1 MKLLGTAHAFV
12 VLEALYV
19 ALGLLLALTLL
30 HILRLLAAPAL
41 LSTIAVSLY
50 TAWPTSVVYENW
62 LFYHLPT
69 AVLFVFSLVAL
80 LRFYRRG
87 TAGAAFLCFAL
98 IAAITL
104 LRSTF
109 GLLFLGAA
117 AAILLILPPHPC
129 GQRISPRRM
138 ILKAALVPFLV
149 VALNSAKPRLL
160 VGHDYGAALLWVN
173 LRNKIFEE
181 LPSGEANRLIASG
194 LLSASGGHDAPATLV
209 SAYGQFQIPH
219 ALTGVP
225 LLDLDTLPGGVY
237 NPHALEHVLVAERY
251 YRRDAIYLL
260 THYPGVYW
268 RSVWD
273 GLSSEYVSSAAVM
286 PILRKQINHRRLA
299 KLESW
304 ADRALGRLADGRLI
318 LLMVGLPLAVLYGF
332 HRVRGPRA
340 RRESERSSVAAF
352 LYMLLAIV
360 YVTGTTVLVSYG
372 EFNRYRFDIDPFYL
386 VLSVLLLR
394 DIGRVARRCIGF
406 GRRDRGDFGGEASRQ
421 QS

>member
-1 MKLLGTAHAFV
+1 
-12 VLEALYV
+12 
-19 ALGLLLALTLL
+19 
-30 HILRLLAAPAL
+30 
-41 LSTIAVSLY
+41 
-50 TAWPTSVVYENW
+50 
-62 LFYHLPT
+62 
-69 AVLFVFSLVAL
+69 
-80 LRFYRRG
+80 
-87 TAGAAFLCFAL
+87 
-98 IAAITL
+98 
-104 LRSTF
+104 
-109 GLLFLGAA
+109 
-117 AAILLILPPHPC
+117 
-129 GQRISPRRM
+129 
-138 ILKAALVPFLV
+138 
-149 VALNSAKPRLL
+149 
-160 VGHDYGAALLWVN
+160 
-173 LRNKIFEE
+173 
-181 LPSGEANRLIASG
+181 
-194 LLSASGGHDAPATLV
+194 
-209 SAYGQFQIPH
+209 
-219 ALTGVP
+219 
-225 LLDLDTLPGGVY
+225 
-237 NPHALEHVLVAERY
+237 
-251 YRRDAIYLL
+251 
-260 THYPGVYW
+260 
-268 RSVWD
+268 
-273 GLSSEYVSSAAVM
+273 M